1 LRFFYVLRPP
11 WNVRHWH
18 LSGKKNLK
26 VSCTGVVRAAG
37 LGLKGGALSELQL
50 LKRRGV
56 FS

>member
-1 LRFFYVLRPP
+1 MRFFYVLRPP